1 MRIIRKHSVMKQVE
15 FLLSSHR
22 YGIHLITSEILSG
35 VGILPQT
42 GVLHL
47 FIKHTSAGILI
58 SEMDPETESDLKT
71 FLSDLVTPQKNKETT
86 FGVSQSKT
94 GDSAEEKES
103 RSRSRIKASLVGQC
117 LTIPIT
123 NSQLNMGSQQGIYL
137 CECKHFIGKR
147 KIVATIIS

>member
-1 MRIIRKHSVMKQVE
+1 
-15 FLLSSHR
+15 LPAHR
-22 YGIHLITSEILSG
+22 YGIHLITPEILSG

-47 FIKHTSAGILI
+47 FIKHTSAGLLI
-58 SEMDPETESDLKT
+58 SETDPTTESELKN
-71 FLSDLVTPQKNKETT
+71 FLSDWVTPQKSVE
-86 FGVSQSKT
+86 SKIKAE
-94 GDSAEEKES
+94 DSAEEKES
-103 RSRSRIKASLVGQC
+103 RSRSRIKASLVGQF

-123 NSQLNMGSQQGIYL
+123 DKKLNLGSLQGIYL

>member
-1 MRIIRKHSVMKQVE
+1 MKQVE
-15 FLLSSHR
+15 FLLPAHR

-71 FLSDLVTPQKNKETT
+71 FLSDLGDSQKNKEL
-86 FGVSQSKT
+86 KT

-103 RSRSRIKASLVGQC
+103 SSRSRIKASLVGQC

-123 NSQLNMGSQQGIYL
+123 DKKLNLGSRQGIYL

>member
-1 MRIIRKHSVMKQVE
+1 MKQVE
-15 FLLSSHR
+15 FLLPTHR

-47 FIKHTSAGILI
+47 FIKHTSAGLLI
-58 SEMDPETESDLKT
+58 SEMDPVTESDLKT
-71 FLSDLVTPQKNKETT
+71 FLSDLVSPQKNKEL
-86 FGVSQSKT
+86 KT
-94 GDSAEEKES
+94 KTEDSDEEKES
-103 RSRSRIKASLVGQC
+103 SSRSRIKASLVGQC

-123 NSQLNMGSQQGIYL
+123 DNKLNLGSRQGIYL

-147 KIVATIIS
+147 KIVATIVP

>member
-1 MRIIRKHSVMKQVE
+1 MKQIE

-35 VGILPQT
+35 IGILPQT

-58 SEMDPETESDLKT
+58 SEMNPDTESGLKT
-71 FLSDLVTPQKNKETT
+71 FFSDLVESQKNK
-86 FGVSQSKT
+86 
-94 GDSAEEKES
+94 DSIEDKENS
-103 RSRSRIKASLVGQC
+103 LRSRIKASLAGQC
-117 LTIPIT
+117 LTIPVT
-123 NSQLNMGSQQGIYL
+123 NSKLNLGSRQGIYL
-137 CECKHFIGKR
+137 CEFKHFIGKR

>member
-1 MRIIRKHSVMKQVE
+1 MKQVE

-22 YGIHLITSEILSG
+22 YGIHLITSEILASI
-35 VGILPQT
+35 GILPQT

-47 FIKHTSAGILI
+47 FIKHTSAGLLV
-58 SEMDPETESDLKT
+58 SKMDSETESDLKT
-71 FLSDLVTPQKNKETT
+71 FLSDLMLLQKNKE
-86 FGVSQSKT
+86 SKI

-103 RSRSRIKASLVGQC
+103 SSRSRIKASLVGQC

-123 NSQLNMGSQQGIYL
+123 DKKLNLGSRQGIYL

-147 KIVATIIS
+147 KIVATIVS

>member
-1 MRIIRKHSVMKQVE
+1 MKQVE
-15 FLLSSHR
+15 FLLPAHR

-47 FIKHTSAGILI
+47 FIKHTSAGLLI
-58 SEMDPETESDLKT
+58 SEMDPTTEFELKT
-71 FLSDLVTPQKNKETT
+71 FLSDLVTPQKNTE
-86 FGVSQSKT
+86 SKIKV
-94 GDSAEEKES
+94 GDSDEEKES
-103 RSRSRIKASLVGQC
+103 RSRSRIKASLIGQF

-123 NSQLNMGSQQGIYL
+123 DHKLNLGSQQGIYL